1 MRAFKDSIQSQGHV
15 KLNVEEVDLPNFI
28 TKLENAINERK
39 ENYEQKLKD
48 IFNDVIEGN
57 VELVSTSTSQKA
69 ILDL

>member
-1 MRAFKDSIQSQGHV
+1 
-15 KLNVEEVDLPNFI
+15 LNVEEVDLPNFI

-48 IFNDVIEGN
+48 LFNNVTEGN

-69 ILDL
+69 LLDL

>member
-1 MRAFKDSIQSQGHV
+1 
-15 KLNVEEVDLPNFI
+15 LNVEEVDLPNFI

-48 IFNDVIEGN
+48 LFNNVIEGN

-69 ILDL
+69 LLDL